1 MKKAILFIAI
11 VLGNFPIARA
21 TTPPALTSV
30 RAINA
35 LSTTR
40 ASRGLP
46 VAIQATVTFFRGY
59 QKSLFVQDGKAGIY
73 VRAITTLKLVPGDR
87 VMVKGITRASFGPD
101 VVSSDITLLGHGV
114 LPKPLRATFDGLIQN
129 QFDSVLITTRGVVQ
143 SANLDPPSS
152 DHPQGTTLRVLL
164 DGGYVD
170 AKVDSD
176 DPRAL
181 DELLDSEVQITGV
194 AGAKLDGKRQLTGI
208 VLHVDGLSDIRILK
222 PARVS
227 PMALPIT
234 PMDQVLSVYHIVN
247 LTRRVRVNGT
257 VTFYQPGSV
266 LVLQS
271 GDRSIWI
278 KTDSYLPIK
287 LGDRADATGF
297 PAVSNGTLMLY
308 GSAIQDTGSQE
319 PVKAQTASYQ
329 QLASSQHDFDLVS
342 IEGKVAMKASET
354 AQDEYV
360 LVADGRSFSAIF
372 PLGSGA
378 GGAAL
383 MESVPI
389 GAVVRVTGICAMDSA
404 SPFGHDVPF
413 NILMRTPGDLTVL
426 TEPSL
431 ITVRNLGM
439 LVILLLVGMVMVGT
453 RALWVGRKMR
463 AHVANLGYIGNR
475 RARILED
482 INNSQPL
489 AGILESITELASATL
504 KGACC
509 WCQIADGA
517 KLGNCPPQLESSGLR
532 LVSHT
537 IAAHTGPSLGTI
549 YAAFDART
557 EPHADEARAL
567 SSAAEL
573 ATLAI
578 ETRRLHSDL
587 VHRSEFDLLTD
598 VQNRFSFERHLDRL
612 IGEARNSAGIFGVIY
627 IDLDDFKSVNDLY
640 GHQVGDLYLQQVTS
654 RMKRQL
660 RPGDMLARLGGD
672 EFAVLVP
679 AARNRA
685 DVEEVAERLESSFS
699 EPFVVQGCVLTR
711 SASVGIALYPED
723 AVSSDTLVTLADAA
737 MYATK
742 QQSQLRAGKG

>member
-1 MKKAILFIAI
+1 MKNTILLVAIA
-11 VLGNFPIARA
+11 LGNLPVSSAN
-21 TTPPALTSV
+21 PPAPLTSLGGV
-30 RAINA
+30 HA
-35 LSTTR
+35 LSMAQ
-40 ASRGLP
+40 ASQGLP
-46 VAIQATVTFFRGY
+46 VAFQATVTFFRGY
-59 QKSLFVQDGKAGIY
+59 QKNLFVQDGKDGIY
-73 VRAITTLKLVPGDR
+73 VKASTDLKLVPGDR
-87 VMVKGITRASFGPD
+87 VLVKGITRDSFGTD
-101 VVSSDITLLGHGV
+101 VISTDITLLGHGA
-114 LPKPLRATFDGLIQN
+114 LPKPAQATFDGLIQN
-129 QFDSVLITTRGVVQ
+129 RFDSVLVTTRGIIQ

-176 DPRAL
+176 DPHAL

-208 VLHVDGLSDIRILK
+208 VLHVDGLSDIKILK
-222 PARVS
+222 AARIS
-227 PMALPIT
+227 PMSLPIT

-247 LTRRVRVNGT
+247 LTTRVRVNGT

-308 GSAIQDTGSQE
+308 GSAIRDTGSQE
-319 PVKAQTASYQ
+319 PVKAQTATYQ
-329 QLASSQHDFDLVS
+329 QLASNQHDFDLVS

-354 AQDEYV
+354 TQDEYV

-372 PLGSGA
+372 PHGSGP

-413 NILMRTPGDLTVL
+413 NILMRTPDDLTVL
-426 TEPSL
+426 IEPSL

-439 LVILLLVGMVMVGT
+439 LVILLLMSMVLVGA
-453 RALWVGRKMR
+453 RFWRRDRKLR
-463 AHVANLGYIGNR
+463 THVANLGYIGNR

-482 INNSQPL
+482 INSSQPL
-489 AGILESITELASATL
+489 AGILESITELASVSL

-517 KLGNCPPQLESSGLR
+517 KLGNWPSQTESSELR
-532 LVSHT
+532 IVSHT
-537 IAAHTGPSLGTI
+537 IAARTGPGLGTI

-557 EPHADEARAL
+557 KTHADEAKAL
-567 SSAAEL
+567 SNAAEL

-578 ETRRLHSDL
+578 ETRRLHADL

-598 VQNRFSFERHLDRL
+598 LQNRFSFERHLERL
-612 IGEARNSAGIFGVIY
+612 IAEARNSAGIFGVIY

-640 GHQVGDLYLQQVTS
+640 GHQVGDLFLQQVTS

-679 AARNRA
+679 AARNRG
-685 DVEEVAERLESSFS
+685 DVEEVAERLECSFN
-699 EPFVVQGCVLTR
+699 EPFIVQGCVLTR
-711 SASVGIALYPED
+711 SASVGISIYPED
-723 AVSSDTLVTLADAA
+723 ALDGDTLVTLADAA
-737 MYATK
+737 MYTTK
-742 QQSQLRAGKG
+742 QQSQQRAGRR